1 MRMNDVNWWK
11 RSVVYQIYPKSFNDS
26 NNDGLG
32 DLNGIT
38 EKLGYLKDL
47 GVDVLWLNPIYESPE
62 VDNGYDISNYRKIN
76 PKLGTMDDFDRLLN
90 SSHQQGIRV
99 ILDLVVNHTSNQHPW
114 FKEAVKSR
122 ANKNHNYFFLE
133 NGHNTPFPN
142 NLGLIF
148 LGLAW

>member
-38 EKLGYLKDL
+38 EKLEYLKDL

-90 SSHQQGIRV
+90 SSHQQGNRCTGQGSREAPSELSLVYSWDPSQFLLIWWFVQSVMFLFLLIWDPTRV
-99 ILDLVVNHTSNQHPW
+99 AP
-114 FKEAVKSR
+114 A
-122 ANKNHNYFFLE
+122 
-133 NGHNTPFPN
+133 
-142 NLGLIF
+142 
-148 LGLAW
+148 